1 MTCLQ
6 TKRVADCKKLTSFN
20 QHSIFHI
27 FVTKFDYKM
36 IKPTQNSFLIFLP
49 KKDFNEEEF
58 TIIKK
63 RLLKAGK
70 QVFVTSDD
78 HFFCSGSKGMKV
90 KSDTSFY
97 NVNVNNFEAFILIG
111 GIGSKS
117 YWKNEVLY
125 KIIKK
130 FFDAK
135 KVIAAIC
142 SSPVTLAKAGIL
154 QNKKATCF
162 SEDKMELINAGIDY
176 LDKNVVV
183 DGNLVTANDARSA
196 LQFTEA
202 VLQLTK

>member
-1 MTCLQ
+1 
-6 TKRVADCKKLTSFN
+6 
-20 QHSIFHI
+20 
-27 FVTKFDYKM
+27 M

-78 HFFCSGSKGMKV
+78 HFVCSGSKGMKV

-97 NVNVNNFEAFILIG
+97 NVNVNNFASLILIG
-111 GIGSKS
+111 GAGSRA
-117 YWKNEVLY
+117 YWKNEALQ

-142 SSPVTLAKAGIL
+142 SSPIALAKAGIL
-154 QNKKATCF
+154 QNKKATCY

-176 LDKNVVV
+176 QDRNVVV
-183 DGNLVTANDARSA
+183 DGNVVTAENAQSA

-202 VLQLTK
+202 ILHLTK

>member
-1 MTCLQ
+1 
-6 TKRVADCKKLTSFN
+6 
-20 QHSIFHI
+20 
-27 FVTKFDYKM
+27 M

-58 TIIKK
+58 TIVRK

-70 QVFVTSDD
+70 QVFITSDD
-78 HFFCSGSKGMKV
+78 YLVCSGSKGMKV

-97 NVNVNNFEAFILIG
+97 NVNVNNFEAIILIG
-111 GIGSKS
+111 GTGSRN
-117 YWKNEVLY
+117 YWKNEPLH

-130 FFDAK
+130 FFDSK
-135 KVIAAIC
+135 KVVAAIC

-154 QNKKATCF
+154 QNKKATCY

-176 LDKNVVV
+176 QDKYVVL
-183 DGNLVTANDARSA
+183 DGNVVTANDSRSA

-202 VLQLTK
+202 VLYLTK